1 MVKIKYILITV
12 FFICTEIVY
21 AQYYEMGKRRLLNAR
36 DFSEVYCALY
46 LQKDKYFIL
55 LTEGTSELSSNSFV
69 SYGRVHKKD
78 NMYYLKDIPSN
89 AEIILEANEDL
100 SNLVIRKGF
109 SFMQNECFLYQG
121 DIIDDD

>member
-36 DFSEVYCALY
+36 DFSEVYCELY

-55 LTEGTSELSSNSFV
+55 
-69 SYGRVHKKD
+69 
-78 NMYYLKDIPSN
+78 
-89 AEIILEANEDL
+89 
-100 SNLVIRKGF
+100 
-109 SFMQNECFLYQG
+109 
-121 DIIDDD
+121 